1 MDFES
6 VLRLGLGLCLLVALG
21 ASANTLDGA
30 LSTDPSEVVDVDEET
45 IPISEDDV
53 GDLRAA
59 VTGDREDGES
69 AQARREGAGDHDGTQ
84 RVARNRGRNAD
95 NEAGASGPERARRS
109 SEGADGSSGGASDA
123 TTADRASGERADQ
136 PSLLER
142 LLALL
147 ERLLP
152 LVAGLAVLGALVALR
167 SYVSTGPSSEDAAD
181 DGPDLVADPEDAVS
195 AAWYDMARELGY
207 GDDPSVTPR
216 ELVRAAADTDVDA
229 PVRTL
234 TDLYEATRY
243 GGQSVTDE
251 RVRRARETLQEFRRT
266 RIDGGGG

>member
-21 ASANTLDGA
+21 ASANTLDGT

-45 IPISEDDV
+45 LPISEDDV

-59 VTGDREDGES
+59 VTGKEEASETPRD
-69 AQARREGAGDHDGTQ
+69 RREPGDGDDGSQ
-84 RVARNRGRNAD
+84 RVARNRGVDSAS
-95 NEAGASGPERARRS
+95 EAGARGPERARRS
-109 SEGADGSSGGASDA
+109 SESADGSGGGASDA
-123 TTADRASGERADQ
+123 TTADRSSGDRGDQ

-167 SYVSTGPSSEDAAD
+167 SHVSTGPSSEDAD
-181 DGPDLVADPEDAVS
+181 DGPDLVANPEDAVG

-216 ELVRAAADTDVDA
+216 ELVRGAADTDADGH
-229 PVRTL
+229 VRTL
-234 TDLYEATRY
+234 TALYETTRY

-251 RVRRARETLQEFRRT
+251 RVRRARETLQAFRRA
-266 RIDGGGG
+266 RAGGGDG